1 MILAAA
7 GLTTAC
13 SKAPP
18 PVDQGAPD
26 AGLVGVE
33 AGASLETA
41 SPAERCGQCHPAM
54 QVEWKTSAHAR
65 ADESPAYVAMRAK
78 NDAPT
83 CDGCHAPLR
92 SRIDPDDLA
101 VHEGVTCEVC
111 HAIKSVTA
119 GSAFATMTLGLKDN
133 VKRGPLCDA
142 RDHYFHKM
150 GCSPLHAESLVCAG
164 CHHWSTTPAPDFQLL
179 VFSEYDEW
187 RRGPSGAA
195 GISCQSCHMPGTT
208 AEVAPGSPAR
218 PLVPNHGFRGLDGDL
233 EKTALSLAAFRR
245 DEGGAVKI
253 TVLIKNGGAGHSVP
267 AGFPGKQVILRVRL
281 LDGKEQEIDRA
292 ERVYARV
299 LVNAAGIEVPFYE
312 ARAEAS
318 DNRFVPEE
326 TRREELSFPARS
338 AAVVRAELILR
349 AMSPA
354 VAAAAGAPPPREQLM
369 ARVIALPETASRR
382 PPVDPRPAIGP
393 GRP

>member
-1 MILAAA
+1 MIVAAA
-7 GLTTAC
+7 ALTTAC
-13 SKAPP
+13 SRAPAP
-18 PVDQGAPD
+18 ADQGTAD
-26 AGLVGVE
+26 AGLPGAE
-33 AGASLETA
+33 AGASLATA

-54 QVEWKTSAHAR
+54 QVEWTTSAHAR
-65 ADESPAYVAMRAK
+65 ADASPAYVAMRAK
-78 NDAPT
+78 SDAPV

-111 HAIKSVTA
+111 HAIKSVTE
-119 GSAFATMTLGLKDN
+119 GSAFATMTLSLKDN
-133 VKRGPLCDA
+133 IKRGPICDA
-142 RDHYFHKM
+142 RAHYFHKM
-150 GCSPLHAESLVCAG
+150 GCSKLHAESLVCAG

-187 RRGPSGAA
+187 RRGPSAAA

-208 AEVAPGSPAR
+208 AEVARGSPAR
-218 PLVPNHGFRGLDGDL
+218 AGVPNHGFRGLDGDL

-245 DEGGAVKI
+245 DEDGAVKI
-253 TVLIKNGGAGHSVP
+253 TVLIKNEGAGHAVP
-267 AGFPGKQVILRVRL
+267 AGFPGKQVILRVLL
-281 LDGKEQEIDRA
+281 LDAKEQEIDRA

-312 ARAEAS
+312 ARAQAS
-318 DNRFVPEE
+318 DNRFAPEE
-326 TRREELSFPARS
+326 TRREEISFPARS

-354 VAAAAGAPPPREQLM
+354 VAAAVGADPPREQIM
-369 ARVIALPETASRR
+369 ARVTALPETAIRR
-382 PPVDPRPAIGP
+382 SPVDPRRAP
-393 GRP
+393 GRRRP